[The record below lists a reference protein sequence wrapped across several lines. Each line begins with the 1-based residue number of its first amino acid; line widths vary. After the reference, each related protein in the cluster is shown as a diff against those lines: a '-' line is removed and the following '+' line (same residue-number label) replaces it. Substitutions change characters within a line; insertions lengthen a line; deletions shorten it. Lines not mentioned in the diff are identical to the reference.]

1 MMHSVSRKCH
11 GHSHIFLL
19 GGGCFTFYSML
30 KVEVETDLFNT
41 RTVYA
46 LYKVY
51 CRLQLLLLHERPP
64 KLRDSI
70 YVVCMYNY

>member
-1 MMHSVSRKCH
+1 MGIV
-11 GHSHIFLL
+11 IFLL

-30 KVEVETDLFNT
+30 EVEVETDLTNA

-46 LYKVY
+46 LYRVY

-64 KLRDSI
+64 KPRDSI
-70 YVVCMYNY
+70 YVVCTMLYNY